1 MKREQEITAR
11 RLEEM
16 KISVASELPIPK
28 ETSMVIK
35 TAEILPKK
43 EVKKRNIVVN
53 TNHCRGELDT
63 IQYVI
68 DRCGFRESNQA
79 GEGDILWYLN
89 L

>member
-16 KISVASELPIPK
+16 KISVVNDLTQQQPK
-28 ETSMVIK
+28 ETSMVI
-35 TAEILPKK
+35 
-43 EVKKRNIVVN
+43 N

-68 DRCGFRESNQA
+68 DRCGFRETNQA
-79 GEGDILWYLN
+79 GEGDILWYLY